1 MKGKISM
8 FNIFNQEDK
17 EKGSYWE
24 RNHQDN
30 FYSDSSYNNNFQYCR
45 MCNRNQRFEYDRCS
59 VCKSN

>member
-1 MKGKISM
+1 M
-8 FNIFNQEDK
+8 FNIFDK
-17 EKGSYWE
+17 TDEEKGSYWE

-45 MCNRNQRFEYDRCS
+45 MCNKNQRFEFDRCS

>member
-1 MKGKISM
+1 M
-8 FNIFNQEDK
+8 FNIFDRVDE

-30 FYSDSSYNNNFQYCR
+30 FWSEGSYNNNFQYCR
-45 MCNRNQRFEYDRCS
+45 MCNKNQRFEYDRCS

>member
-1 MKGKISM
+1 M

-17 EKGSYWE
+17 EKGSYEE

-30 FYSDSSYNNNFQYCR
+30 FWSECSYNNNFQYCR
-45 MCNRNQRFEYDRCS
+45 CCNKNQRFEYDRCV

>member
-1 MKGKISM
+1 M
-8 FNIFNQEDK
+8 FNILDK
-17 EKGSYWE
+17 TDEEKGSYWE

-45 MCNRNQRFEYDRCS
+45 ICNKNQRFEYDRCS

>member
-1 MKGKISM
+1 M
-8 FNIFNQEDK
+8 FNIFDKVDK
-17 EKGSYWE
+17 EKGSYEE

-45 MCNRNQRFEYDRCS
+45 MCNKNQRFEFDRCS

>member
-1 MKGKISM
+1 M
-8 FNIFNQEDK
+8 FNIFNQDEE

-30 FYSDSSYNNNFQYCR
+30 FYSESSYNNNFQYCR
-45 MCNRNQRFEYDRCS
+45 SCGKYQRFEWDRCC

>member
-1 MKGKISM
+1 M
-8 FNIFNQEDK
+8 FNIFNQDK
-17 EKGSYWE
+17 DNKGYYEE

-45 MCNRNQRFEYDRCS
+45 YCGKYQRFEYDRCC

>member
-1 MKGKISM
+1 M

-24 RNHQDN
+24 RNNQDN

-45 MCNRNQRFEYDRCS
+45 VCNKNQRFEYDRCS